1 MHSIQWKNVFSTTA
15 LSAILIVANLS
26 VASCGGSKG
35 GGSPPT
41 VPPTGTVP
49 PTVPP
54 SPPPP
59 PTPPPTATT
68 WQKDY
73 YLPRSTYMNR
83 CQFVR
88 TGTQPGTNTPYNDV
102 RGSMLEE
109 LFYLRSLTR
118 ETYLFRS
125 DLTDFDPSPY
135 NKVQA
140 TFAAHSEKMEEY
152 FQELKTKELTASNNP
167 KDRFHFTYPTAEY
180 LVLTLNIAQ
189 PSYGISWV
197 NLGGTEVRDGR
208 TYVKIPRDY
217 RVRFVLPDSPA
228 AEVIAGS
235 PKVKRG
241 DKLLKVNG
249 VDFLRSNNTSA
260 LNLAFGAPTGTSTTF
275 VLSDVDS
282 GQEKTVVIKP
292 KEITQK
298 PVNKATI
305 LEVGEEKVGYVHYTT
320 FFTKDSDST
329 IHNAIKDFKSKGV
342 TDLVL
347 DLRYNGGGYTYV
359 SSMLGYMIAGKSRT
373 RGKIFS
379 KDRYHEGAGNRN
391 PVTGDIEPPLGFID
405 AGLGGPYFSIP
416 RGTALESL
424 NLGKVYILSTED
436 TCSASEGLI
445 NGLVGIDVEVILIGG
460 TTCGKPYGF
469 YGEDNCGITYFTIQ
483 VQSENHKGFGEY
495 GDGFVPST
503 VAEGAKLKGC
513 TVADD
518 FTKQL
523 GDSAEALLAAA
534 LKYRKDGTCPPSPSP
549 PSPPSTVDVIA
560 SSEGMA
566 SEYTPRSELEV
577 PEDPYYFDA
586 RILTPRN

>member
-1 MHSIQWKNVFSTTA
+1 MRGINWKSLFSSTTLA
-15 LSAILIVANLS
+15 VVLAITIMTLV
-26 VASCGGSKG
+26 SCGSESNKK
-35 GGSPPT
+35 
-41 VPPTGTVP
+41 
-49 PTVPP
+49 

-59 PTPPPTATT
+59 SPPTATT

-73 YLPRSTYMNR
+73 YLPRGTYKNR

-88 TGTQPGTNTPYNDV
+88 TGIQPGTNTPYIDV
-102 RGSMLEE
+102 KGSMLEE

-167 KDRFHFTYPTAEY
+167 KDRFHFTYTTTDW
-180 LVLTLNIAQ
+180 VNRTQNIAQ

-197 NLGGTEVRDGR
+197 DLGGTEVRDGR

-217 RVRFVLPDSPA
+217 RVKYVVPNSPA

-249 VDFLRSNNTSA
+249 VDFLRSNNSSA
-260 LNLAFGAPTGTSTTF
+260 LNVAFGAPTGTSTTF
-275 VLSDVDS
+275 VFSDVDS
-282 GQEKTVVIKP
+282 GQEKTVVIKT

-305 LEVGEEKVGYVHYTT
+305 LEIGEEKVGYIHYLT
-320 FFTKDSDST
+320 FATKDSDSS

-347 DLRYNGGGYTYV
+347 DLRYNGGGYEYV
-359 SSMLGYMIAGKSRT
+359 SSMLAYMIAGKSRT
-373 RGKIFS
+373 RRKIFS
-379 KDRYHEGAGNRN
+379 KSRFHEGAGNRN
-391 PVTGDIEPPLGFID
+391 PVTGRIEQPLGFVD
-405 AGLGGPYFSIP
+405 LGYGAPYFSIP
-416 RGTALESL
+416 RGTALDSL
-424 NLGKVYILSTED
+424 NLGKVYILSTER

-445 NGLVGIDVEVILIGG
+445 NGLIGIDVEVILIGG
-460 TTCGKPYGF
+460 TTCGKPYAF

-483 VQSENHKGFGEY
+483 VQSENHKGFGEFA
-495 GDGFVPST
+495 DGFVPSS

-523 GDSAEALLAAA
+523 GDSTEALLAAA
-534 LKYRKDGTCPPSPSP
+534 LKYRKDGTCPATPSP

-560 SSEGMA
+560 SSDGMA
-566 SEYTPRSELEV
+566 SQYTPRSELEV
-577 PEDPYYFDA
+577 PEDPDYFDA